1 MGQWSEIDAEARSRL
16 DQETEGMSNY
26 DRDEYITLNLQA
38 RWDEVTKEYL
48 NAARMVR

>member
-1 MGQWSEIDAEARSRL
+1 MGEFSDIDAEARARL

-26 DRDEYITLNLQA
+26 DRDEYVKRNLQT

-48 NAARMVR
+48 DAARMVR